1 MPRCCQQRPGPRT
14 RRLQGVPFFVRA
26 PQMYT
31 TSEGSVGRS
40 FAVPSG
46 PYAGVGVVVEASR
59 FVSRACAES
68 GAGRRVRSS
77 ALRSKTAAGATGF
90 VARPSMKHA
99 LATTAMSTSGTVNLL
114 RRNRRSHAS
123 QKRLLVQT
131 RQRARATRS
140 PHSQQKFGLYIA
152 HPSPS
157 EGDGVHDA
165 AHSRQQRIEN
175 EDGKEARPQVAGR
188 ARLSEEERAHPK
200 RDAINLRR
208 RELYARVSARVKWFD
223 ASCAKIR

>member
-31 TSEGSVGRS
+31 TSFGSVGRS

-46 PYAGVGVVVEASR
+46 PYAGAGVVVEASP
-59 FVSRACAES
+59 FVSRVCAES

-77 ALRSKTAAGATGF
+77 ALRSKTAAGAAGF

-99 LATTAMSTSGTVNLL
+99 LATDAVSTSGTVNLL
-114 RRNRRSHAS
+114 RLNRRSHAS

-157 EGDGVHDA
+157 EGDGVHNV

-175 EDGKEARPQVAGR
+175 EGGKEARPKVAGHN
-188 ARLSEEERAHPK
+188 A
-200 RDAINLRR
+200 
-208 RELYARVSARVKWFD
+208 
-223 ASCAKIR
+223 